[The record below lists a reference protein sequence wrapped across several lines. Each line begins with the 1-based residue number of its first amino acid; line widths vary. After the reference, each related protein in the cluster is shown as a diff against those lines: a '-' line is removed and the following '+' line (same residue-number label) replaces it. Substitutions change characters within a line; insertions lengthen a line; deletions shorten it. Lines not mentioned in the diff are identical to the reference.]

1 MRFVSAVIS
10 VRVRE
15 DVKKLLEEEGVD
27 IAGEVR
33 RFLEELALKVRLR
46 RYVDKWIRLLE
57 EVVPSEKGFAER
69 SVREDR
75 ESH

>member
-1 MRFVSAVIS
+1 MSTVIS

-15 DVKKLLEEEGVD
+15 DVKKLLEEEGID
-27 IAGEVR
+27 IAEEVR
-33 RFLEELALKVRLR
+33 KFLEELALKVRLR
-46 RYVDKWIRLLE
+46 RYVDKWVRLLE
-57 EVVPSEKGFAER
+57 GVTPSERGFAER